1 METLLEQQNPLDV
14 PTEQETSN
22 ELVKLIRKLRWIG
35 MEREAEGAETRLAL
49 LRPVS
54 LADNV
59 LAGPH
64 DTD

>member
-1 METLLEQQNPLDV
+1 MEVLLGQQDPADV
-14 PTEQETSN
+14 SVDQRTSS

-35 MEREAEGAETRLAL
+35 MEPEAEGVEAQLAL

-54 LADNV
+54 LADSAF
-59 LAGPH
+59 AGPH

>member
-1 METLLEQQNPLDV
+1 METLLGQQNPLDV
-14 PTEQETSN
+14 SAKQQTSN

-35 MEREAEGAETRLAL
+35 MEREAASAETQLAL

-54 LADNV
+54 LADSV
-59 LAGPH
+59 FAGPH

>member
-1 METLLEQQNPLDV
+1 MERLPGQQNSLDISAEQQA
-14 PTEQETSN
+14 SN

-35 MEREAEGAETRLAL
+35 IEREAEGAETQLAL

-54 LADNV
+54 LADSV
-59 LAGPH
+59 FAGPH

>member
-1 METLLEQQNPLDV
+1 MEMLLGPQIPPDVLAEQR
-14 PTEQETSN
+14 TSN
-22 ELVKLIRKLRWIG
+22 ELIKLIRKLRWIG

-54 LADNV
+54 LADSV
-59 LAGPH
+59 FAGPH